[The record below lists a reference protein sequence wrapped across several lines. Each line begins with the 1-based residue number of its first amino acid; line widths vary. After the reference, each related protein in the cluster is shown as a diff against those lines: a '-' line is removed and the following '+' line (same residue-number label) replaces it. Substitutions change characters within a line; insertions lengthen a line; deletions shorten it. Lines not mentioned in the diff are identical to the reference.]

1 MNCAKKEGRD
11 SVEIPKIL
19 NLAIR
24 RHAAGKKISP
34 SAFTELVQEGFITP
48 EGEVTSKGRRYLV
61 FKSGGV
67 E

>member
-1 MNCAKKEGRD
+1 M
-11 SVEIPKIL
+11 EIPKIL

-48 EGEVTSKGRRYLV
+48 SGEITPKGRRYLA
-61 FKSGGV
+61 FKSGGA